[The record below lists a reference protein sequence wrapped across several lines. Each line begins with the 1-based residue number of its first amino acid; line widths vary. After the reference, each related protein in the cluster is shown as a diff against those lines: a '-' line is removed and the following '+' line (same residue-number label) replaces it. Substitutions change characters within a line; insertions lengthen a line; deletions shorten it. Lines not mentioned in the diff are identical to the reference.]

1 MNDHLENELRAALAR
16 IQPSDGF
23 ADRVAANL
31 PELPRPARLHS
42 SLLAAV
48 AAIFALLFVM
58 RFEQVRQE
66 RQKHAEEV
74 RQQLAFAL
82 RLTAEKLNVI
92 DTRLR
97 KSAPELQIGKTKEEL

>member
-1 MNDHLENELRAALAR
+1 
-16 IQPSDGF
+16 
-23 ADRVAANL
+23 
-31 PELPRPARLHS
+31 
-42 SLLAAV
+42 
-48 AAIFALLFVM
+48 M